1 MTQIYEEYWRL
12 TLEYS
17 DIDSSKF
24 IGTLKIIVDFINTED
39 TDIYTSDLYKKLQE
53 NISNKFQ
60 KSDMGSVRKSINQF
74 VKLGFVN
81 FELQS
86 YHLDVLNF
94 LNANSSRERKSL
106 FSKIV
111 YSNASFNKSVTKNS
125 ETKEINFL
133 LRTLEEAG
141 RLSKQEIIGLMM
153 VNISDYSQ
161 GFLTKEEVLQVKKQ
175 AEEKNFIDRKY
186 NQVNYLWTLLK
197 KLDDLDIVG
206 NYLYFKED
214 IEIEK
219 INSKTKK
226 RDNYLHRIYKNQL
239 KNEVY
244 EELNSEQCMVEK
256 LRYPSLIASHIK
268 PFIQSDKEEEY
279 DVDNGLL
286 LSRNMDILFDKGW
299 ISFEDNGDIIIS
311 RGLPNDVIDSLS
323 LYTLDSRF
331 INNNRKRYLEFHRNH
346 FNSKLTLSL

>member
-86 YHLDVLNF
+86 YHLDALNF
-94 LNANSSRERKSL
+94 LNVNSSRERKSL

-141 RLSKQEIIGLMM
+141 RLSKQEIIG
-153 VNISDYSQ
+153 
-161 GFLTKEEVLQVKKQ
+161 
-175 AEEKNFIDRKY
+175 
-186 NQVNYLWTLLK
+186 
-197 KLDDLDIVG
+197 
-206 NYLYFKED
+206 
-214 IEIEK
+214 
-219 INSKTKK
+219 
-226 RDNYLHRIYKNQL
+226 
-239 KNEVY
+239 
-244 EELNSEQCMVEK
+244 
-256 LRYPSLIASHIK
+256 
-268 PFIQSDKEEEY
+268 
-279 DVDNGLL
+279 
-286 LSRNMDILFDKGW
+286 
-299 ISFEDNGDIIIS
+299 
-311 RGLPNDVIDSLS
+311 
-323 LYTLDSRF
+323 
-331 INNNRKRYLEFHRNH
+331 
-346 FNSKLTLSL
+346 

>member
-1 MTQIYEEYWRL
+1 L
-12 TLEYS
+12 A
-17 DIDSSKF
+17 DD
-24 IGTLKIIVDFINTED
+24 G
-39 TDIYTSDLYKKLQE
+39 
-53 NISNKFQ
+53 
-60 KSDMGSVRKSINQF
+60 
-74 VKLGFVN
+74 
-81 FELQS
+81 
-86 YHLDVLNF
+86 
-94 LNANSSRERKSL
+94 
-106 FSKIV
+106 
-111 YSNASFNKSVTKNS
+111 
-125 ETKEINFL
+125 
-133 LRTLEEAG
+133 
-141 RLSKQEIIGLMM
+141 
-153 VNISDYSQ
+153 NISDYSQ
-161 GFLTKEEVLQVKKQ
+161 GFLTKEEVLQIKKQ
-175 AEEKNFIDRKY
+175 AEEKNFIGRKY